1 MPDNKPNAEVRLD
14 RVTKKFGEFTAV
26 DNATVTIPAGEFVT
40 LLGPSGS
47 GKTTTLNMI
56 AGFETPTSGDITLD
70 GRSLNDVPVSKR
82 KIGMVFQGYALFPH
96 MTVGDNIAYPLKRR
110 KCSKE
115 KTKERVAEVLDLVGL
130 SSFSNRMPAQLSGGQ
145 RQRVALARAVAYE
158 PPVLL
163 MDEPLSA
170 LDKALREHLQQEIK
184 AIHRNL
190 GTTVVYVTHDQDE
203 ALALSDQVV
212 VFNDGAIQQV
222 GSPQDLYAN
231 PANSFVA
238 GFLGESLRLKTDG
251 SDGRLYLQGAE
262 LPYACP
268 PDAGAAEL
276 MVRPEQIS
284 ATAGRPPAAATSGS
298 GRTSVEAVVQDA
310 TYIGHA
316 VRYKVDVPGAGG
328 GVVRQPVGAGPSFH
342 PGETV
347 TLSWATDDG
356 RILLP

>member
-1 MPDNKPNAEVRLD
+1 MPDHGPNAEVRLES
-14 RVTKKFGEFTAV
+14 VTKEFGDFRAV

-56 AGFETPTSGDITLD
+56 AGFETPSRGDITLD

-82 KIGMVFQGYALFPH
+82 NIGMVFQGYALFPH
-96 MTVGDNIAYPLKRR
+96 MSVGDNIAYPLKRR
-110 KCSKE
+110 KFSKE
-115 KTKERVAEVLDLVGL
+115 KTKQRVTEVLELVGL
-130 SSFSNRMPAQLSGGQ
+130 SSFGDRMPGQLSGGQ

-212 VFNDGAIQQV
+212 VFKDGAIQQV

-231 PANSFVA
+231 PRNSFVA
-238 GFLGESLRLKTDG
+238 GFLGESLRLKCDV
-251 SDGRLYLQGAE
+251 SNGRPYIQGNV
-262 LPYACP
+262 LPYPCP
-268 PDAGAAEL
+268 TGADAAEL
-276 MVRPEQIS
+276 MIRPEHIS
-284 ATAGRPPAAATSGS
+284 AIAGRPPEAPSP
-298 GRTSVEAVVQDA
+298 GRAFVEAIVRDA

-316 VRYKVDVPGAGG
+316 VRYKVEVPGAGG
-328 GVVRQPVGAGPSFH
+328 GMVRQPVGAGPTFH

-347 TLSWATDDG
+347 TLSWAADDG

>member
-1 MPDNKPNAEVRLD
+1 MREHRPNAEVRLD
-14 RVTKKFGEFTAV
+14 SVTKEFGSFTAV

-56 AGFETPTSGDITLD
+56 AGFEAPSRGNITLD

-82 KIGMVFQGYALFPH
+82 NIGMVFQGYALFPH
-96 MTVGDNIAYPLKRR
+96 MSVGDNIAYPLKRR
-110 KCSKE
+110 KSSKE
-115 KTKERVAEVLDLVGL
+115 KTKKRVAEVLELVGL
-130 SSFSNRMPAQLSGGQ
+130 SSFRDRMPAQLSGGQ

-212 VFNDGAIQQV
+212 VFKDGAIQQV
-222 GSPQDLYAN
+222 GSPEDLYAN

-238 GFLGESLRLKTDG
+238 GFLGESLRLKCEV
-251 SDGRLYLQGAE
+251 SDGRPCIQGMV
-262 LPYACP
+262 LPYQCP
-268 PDAGAAEL
+268 PGTAEVEL

-284 ATAGRPPAAATSGS
+284 AARGYPPNASGFGRAF
-298 GRTSVEAVVQDA
+298 VEAVVLDA

-316 VRYKVDVPGAGG
+316 VRYRVDVPGAGG
-328 GVVRQPVGAGPSFH
+328 GIVRQPVGTGLSFH

-347 TLSWATDDG
+347 TLSWATEDG